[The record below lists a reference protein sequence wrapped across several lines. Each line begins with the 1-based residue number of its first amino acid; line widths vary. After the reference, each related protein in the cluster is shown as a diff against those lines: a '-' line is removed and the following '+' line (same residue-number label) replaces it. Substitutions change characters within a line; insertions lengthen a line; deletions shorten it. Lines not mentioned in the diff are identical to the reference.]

1 MVFKNYELMYI
12 FSILLFDLD
21 KQKLSM
27 FNSVRQANAQQIFPI
42 LSGNAEEDKVKIS
55 AECGPKMITL
65 NIHFNQKMYPEGQF
79 HEWIIVGN
87 TMRTECRL
95 KGNGELRYVVQIALP
110 NDPCATRMISAGVY
124 ENTLRIASFPGLI
137 LSEDLNYEFKCIYG
151 LPKINEFRLPQRSA
165 TARPSAKIQTALIE
179 NSLGNEKNL
188 KQSSKQES
196 ADSSFDSQITLP
208 LLLPSDIVQHQK
220 ANPSTGIFQIP
231 SPSISFNI
239 PTTEN
244 EARFG
249 GDIERN
255 INTNLIQE
263 DNPEK
268 IAATRFN
275 KEAESD
281 SNNIWEKRRSSISSF
296 VIIGMI
302 ALLGIFFLG
311 CVLLAIFYWL
321 RQNRLSKNQ
330 LDQHHSRFNHIN
342 SRHTSPV
349 LENNSSSV
357 SLSPACEEYGVD
369 HLQELRNHVANNNKP
384 TAFGITNEH
393 FDRLDFG
400 SLQKLQNQTTVL
412 IRKKQQQ
419 LSSSSSNFRSGCIT
433 EGTIS
438 RGVLTINTAND
449 KYSNNNLNSDDE
461 LIWNENGLQKRDN
474 NNAINADLNAAAAC
488 RSITEIYRSAEMK
501 LKNMMPNE
509 QNTPRKTEFKSN
521 SNFYRNKI
529 FDHIFDKSVGE
540 YSIPASK
547 QHNFDEK
554 YKEVLTGCVNKIR
567 GYGTRKLTEQEMLR
581 WRQLVKNDQNFQANL
596 LLD

>member
-1 MVFKNYELMYI
+1 
-12 FSILLFDLD
+12 
-21 KQKLSM
+21 M
-27 FNSVRQANAQQIFPI
+27 FNSVKQANAQQIFPV
-42 LSGNAEEDKVKIS
+42 LSETAEEEKVKIS

-65 NIHFNQKMYPEGQF
+65 NINFNQKMYPEGQF

-151 LPKINEFRLPQRSA
+151 LPKINEFRLPQRSS

-179 NSLGNEKNL
+179 NSLGTEKNL
-188 KQSSKQES
+188 KLQSSKHEP
-196 ADSSFDSQITLP
+196 DSSFDSQITLP
-208 LLLPSDIVQHQK
+208 LLLPSDILQHQK

-231 SPSISFNI
+231 SSSISFNI

-268 IAATRFN
+268 IA
-275 KEAESD
+275 
-281 SNNIWEKRRSSISSF
+281 
-296 VIIGMI
+296 
-302 ALLGIFFLG
+302 LLGIFFLG
-311 CVLLAIFYWL
+311 CVLLAIFYWI

-330 LDQHHSRFNHIN
+330 LDQHHSRFNHIH

-357 SLSPACEEYGVD
+357 SLSPACEEYGFD

-400 SLQKLQNQTTVL
+400 SLRKLQNQTTVL

-461 LIWNENGLQKRDN
+461 LIWNENGLHKRDN

-501 LKNMMPNE
+501 LKNMMPND
-509 QNTPRKTEFKSN
+509 QNTPRKTEFKS
-521 SNFYRNKI
+521 
-529 FDHIFDKSVGE
+529 E
-540 YSIPASK
+540 YSIPTSK
-547 QHNFDEK
+547 QQNFDEK

-567 GYGTRKLTEQEMLR
+567 GYGIRKLTEQEMLR
-581 WRQLVKNDQNFQANL
+581 WRQLIKNDQNFQASP
-596 LLD
+596 

>member
-1 MVFKNYELMYI
+1 MVFKNYELLYI

-27 FNSVRQANAQQIFPI
+27 FNSVKQANAQQIFPV
-42 LSGNAEEDKVKIS
+42 LSENVEEDKVKIS

-110 NDPCATRMISAGVY
+110 NDPCATRMVSAGVY

-151 LPKINEFRLPQRSA
+151 LPKINEFRLPQRSS
-165 TARPSAKIQTALIE
+165 TARPSAKVQTALIE
-179 NSLGNEKNL
+179 NSLGNDKNL
-188 KQSSKQES
+188 KLQSSKHES
-196 ADSSFDSQITLP
+196 DSTFDSQITLP
-208 LLLPSDIVQHQK
+208 LLLPLDILQHQK

-268 IAATRFN
+268 IAATRFS
-275 KEAESD
+275 KETDTD
-281 SNNIWEKRRSSISSF
+281 SNNIWEKRRSSISSI
-296 VIIGMI
+296 VIVGMI

-311 CVLLAIFYWL
+311 CVLLAIFYWI

-330 LDQHHSRFNHIN
+330 LDQLHSRFNHLH

-357 SLSPACEEYGVD
+357 SLSPACEEYGFD
-369 HLQELRNHVANNNKP
+369 HLQELRNHVANNNNP
-384 TAFGITNEH
+384 TAFGITNEY

-400 SLQKLQNQTTVL
+400 SLRKLQNQTTVL

-509 QNTPRKTEFKSN
+509 QNTPRKTEFKS
-521 SNFYRNKI
+521 I
-529 FDHIFDKSVGE
+529 F
-540 YSIPASK
+540 
-547 QHNFDEK
+547 
-554 YKEVLTGCVNKIR
+554 
-567 GYGTRKLTEQEMLR
+567 
-581 WRQLVKNDQNFQANL
+581 
-596 LLD
+596 

>member
-1 MVFKNYELMYI
+1 
-12 FSILLFDLD
+12 
-21 KQKLSM
+21 M
-27 FNSVRQANAQQIFPI
+27 FNSVKQANAQQIFPI
-42 LSGNAEEDKVKIS
+42 LSENADEDKVKT
-55 AECGPKMITL
+55 ECGPKMITL
-65 NIHFNQKMYPEGQF
+65 NINFNQKMYPEGQF

-110 NDPCATRMISAGVY
+110 NDPCATRMVSSGVY

-151 LPKINEFRLPQRSA
+151 LPKINEFRLPQRSS
-165 TARPSAKIQTALIE
+165 TARPSAKLQTALIE
-179 NSLGNEKNL
+179 NSLGTEKNL
-188 KQSSKQES
+188 KQSSKQEP
-196 ADSSFDSQITLP
+196 DSSFDSQITLP
-208 LLLPSDIVQHQK
+208 LLLPSDILQRQK

-244 EARFG
+244 EAQFG

-268 IAATRFN
+268 IAATRFD
-275 KEAESD
+275 KEADND
-281 SNNIWEKRRSSISSF
+281 SNNIWEKRRSSISLI
-296 VIIGMI
+296 VIVGMI

-311 CVLLAIFYWL
+311 
-321 RQNRLSKNQ
+321 S
-330 LDQHHSRFNHIN
+330 
-342 SRHTSPV
+342 
-349 LENNSSSV
+349 
-357 SLSPACEEYGVD
+357 CEEYGVD

-384 TAFGITNEH
+384 TAFGITNEQ

-400 SLQKLQNQTTVL
+400 SLRKLQNQTTVL

-509 QNTPRKTEFKSN
+509 QNTPRKTDFKS
-521 SNFYRNKI
+521 
-529 FDHIFDKSVGE
+529 E
-540 YSIPASK
+540 YSTPTSK
-547 QHNFDEK
+547 QQNFDEK

-567 GYGTRKLTEQEMLR
+567 VNECRTVEDMHKLTELPEYRLQFTKLKWIQIVQCMAEAFLED
-581 WRQLVKNDQNFQANL
+581 NETHNL
-596 LLD
+596 NNNRLDEKRIGEK